1 MVIEGKRG
9 EDRRKR
15 HRGESIENRERERE
29 REGQRGLLKMKDGTI
44 RSFFTILV
52 TLNEC
57 FCPKAAGTN
66 TIKLFLL

>member
-1 MVIEGKRG
+1 MRVREGKIEGK
-9 EDRRKR
+9 D
-15 HRGESIENRERERE
+15 IEERVLKTERERE